1 MGGVRNVARIWA
13 ICGAAVIVVL
23 ALAGWFLVIGP
34 KFTEADGVRRQAD
47 DTRMQ
52 LVSLRRKIAG
62 LDEQQAQLPAYRA
75 ALKANRAALP
85 TDSGVPDFLRQLQSS
100 GELTGV
106 AVSGFSAATPVQAV
120 GLADVWQIDMTLNAQ
135 GAPDGLSKF
144 LDRLQTEQPRAVL
157 VQSINLTEDVSE
169 SSGSSPAGGSSGG
182 GRTTLNLSL
191 TAFVAPPT
199 GTTPIIT
206 TK

>member
-13 ICGAAVIVVL
+13 ICGAAVVVVL
-23 ALAGWFLVIGP
+23 ALAGWFLLVGP

-52 LVSLRRKIAG
+52 LISLRRKIAG
-62 LDEQQAQLPAYRA
+62 LDEQQAKLPAFRA

-85 TDSGVPDFLRQLQSS
+85 TDSGVPDFLRQLQAS

-106 AVSGFSAATPVQAV
+106 AISGFSAATPVQVA
-120 GLADVWQIDMTLNAQ
+120 GQADVWQIDMTLNAQ
-135 GAPDGLSKF
+135 GTPDGLSKF
-144 LDRLQTEQPRAVL
+144 LDRLQTRQPRAVL
-157 VQSINLTEDVSE
+157 VQSINLTEDAGPVSGTAQD
-169 SSGSSPAGGSSGG
+169 SGTPGGK
-182 GRTTLNLSL
+182 TTLNLSL